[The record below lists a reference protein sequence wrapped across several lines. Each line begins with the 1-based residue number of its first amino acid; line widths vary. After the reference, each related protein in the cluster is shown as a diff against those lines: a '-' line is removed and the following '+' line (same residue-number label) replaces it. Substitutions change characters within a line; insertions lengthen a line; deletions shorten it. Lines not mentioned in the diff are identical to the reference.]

1 MQYLCLVH
9 VDGAM
14 MAALTPAADKELTRR
29 SIAYDEE
36 LMASGHYVA
45 SNALQ
50 GPETATIVRVR
61 DGEVSMTDGPYVE
74 TKEHLGGFIL
84 IEATDMDEAIE
95 IAANIPVGQYGSIEV
110 RPSAEMDAG

>member
-1 MQYLCLVH
+1 MRYLCLVH

-14 MAALTPAADKELTRR
+14 MAALTPAEDKELTRR

-36 LMASGHYVA
+36 LAAGGHYVA

-61 DGEVSMTDGPYVE
+61 EGEVSMTDGPYVE
-74 TKEHLGGFIL
+74 TKEHLGGYIL
-84 IEATDMDEAIE
+84 IEARDHAEAVSL
-95 IAANIPVGQYGSIEV
+95 AQKIPMAGFGSIEV
-110 RPSAEMDAG
+110 RPEYSLEG